1 MREVLI
7 AARVEVRHRK
17 LCLLLARGDKRVIK
31 LAASNDWTFFPRKI
45 YLRLDWL
52 YRRST
57 AKASCCLVF
66 SKVDVFSRKRPVLV
80 GLDIVLGEL

>member
-1 MREVLI
+1 M
-7 AARVEVRHRK
+7 AARVVVWHRK
-17 LCLLLARGDKRVIK
+17 LCLLLPRGDKRVMK
-31 LAASNDWTFFPRKI
+31 FSDSRQDWTFFSRKI

-52 YRRST
+52 HRRST
-57 AKASCCLVF
+57 AKASCCLVL